1 MGSHLAGY
9 SRPLPGTI
17 SVSVPA
23 AYLQISPISCLET
36 RAHRYTLLMRTFT
49 AVRLVCLLI
58 VVLAGSFCGSSFGA
72 SLQSTPTPAQD
83 DVAGSTSSTQNSTTS
98 YRLSPEKYQK
108 AIAYSRAGYR
118 LYFLSVFWDLAI
130 ILFLLRA
137 GFFARLR
144 DFAESRSRSHTRQ
157 AAIFVPALFALLGLL
172 HLPIRVY
179 WHHLSL
185 YYQQSIEPWAPWLWD
200 WTKAQ
205 LLEIALAVLVVTLLF
220 ALIRSRPRSWW
231 LFAWLGA
238 IPLSLFL
245 GLIAP
250 WYVDPLFNKFR
261 PLQETQS
268 QLVQSIGEL
277 SRRAGIP
284 VPPERMFLMV
294 ASAKT
299 NAINAYVAGL
309 GPSKRIVIWD
319 TSIRKT
325 KPEELL
331 YIVGHEMGHYVLGH
345 VAKGFAYFLVL
356 LFVALFLA
364 YRLLQRTIG
373 RWGPAWGIRGQSD
386 WAALGA
392 LLLLFNIMNF
402 FGEPV
407 GNAISRMQ
415 EHAADAYGLQLI
427 QGFIPNANEVAAHSF
442 QVLGEE
448 DLDDPD
454 PPKFIVL
461 WLYSHP
467 PLNDRLKFAHN
478 FPSAPK

>member
-1 MGSHLAGY
+1 MRSFAASRFGFCVLRFALLVLFLASAGSGA
-9 SRPLPGTI
+9 R
-17 SVSVPA
+17 
-23 AYLQISPISCLET
+23 
-36 RAHRYTLLMRTFT
+36 RTLLQSEPPSPEET
-49 AVRLVCLLI
+49 AAPV
-58 VVLAGSFCGSSFGA
+58 
-72 SLQSTPTPAQD
+72 PTA
-83 DVAGSTSSTQNSTTS
+83 STQNSTAT
-98 YRLSPEKYQK
+98 YHLSPDKYQK

-118 LYFLSVFWDLAI
+118 LYFLSVFWNLAI
-130 ILFLLRA
+130 ILFLLQSR
-137 GFFARLR
+137 FFAKLR
-144 DFAESRSRSHTRQ
+144 DFAESRSPSHTLE
-157 AAIFVPALFALLGLL
+157 AVVFVPVPFVLLALLN
-172 HLPIRVY
+172 LPIRLY

-185 YYQQSIEPWAPWLWD
+185 YYQQSIEPWGPWLSD
-200 WTKAQ
+200 WAKAE
-205 LLEIALAVLVVTLLF
+205 LLEIALALLVVTVLF
-220 ALIRSRPRSWW
+220 ALIRSRPRYWW

-261 PLQETQS
+261 PLQETQPE
-268 QLVQSIGEL
+268 LVQSIGEL

-284 VPPERMFLMV
+284 IPPERMFLMQ

-325 KPEELL
+325 KPDELL

-345 VAKGFAYFLVL
+345 VVKGFAYFLAL

-364 YRLLQRTIG
+364 YRLLQWTIA
-373 RWGPAWGIRGQSD
+373 RWGSAWGIRGQAD
-386 WAALGA
+386 WASLGA

-402 FGEPV
+402 FGEPI
-407 GNAISRMQ
+407 GNAISRIQ
-415 EHAADAYGLQLI
+415 EHAADAYGLELI
-427 QGFIPNANEVAAHSF
+427 QGLIPNANQVAAHSF

-448 DLDDPD
+448 DLDDPN

-467 PLNDRLKFAHN
+467 PLSDRLRFAHN
-478 FPSAPK
+478 FPNPPK

>member
-1 MGSHLAGY
+1 MRFFASSPFRSRRLRFVLLVFAVAISGSRSDGISQQTAPASSAQGA
-9 SRPLPGTI
+9 
-17 SVSVPA
+17 SVS
-23 AYLQISPISCLET
+23 
-36 RAHRYTLLMRTFT
+36 TLN
-49 AVRLVCLLI
+49 
-58 VVLAGSFCGSSFGA
+58 SSA
-72 SLQSTPTPAQD
+72 
-83 DVAGSTSSTQNSTTS
+83 QNSTTT
-98 YRLSPEKYQK
+98 YRLSPEKYQR
-108 AIAYSRAGYR
+108 AVAYSRAGYR
-118 LYFLSVFWDLAI
+118 LYFLSVFWNLAI
-130 ILFLLRA
+130 ILFLLRS
-137 GFFARLR
+137 GFFGKLR
-144 DFAESRSRSHTRQ
+144 DLAESRTALRPLQ
-157 AAIFVPALFALLGLL
+157 AALFVPALFALLALL
-172 HLPIRVY
+172 HLPLRIY

-185 YYQQSIEPWAPWLWD
+185 YYQQSIEPWGPWLWD
-200 WTKAQ
+200 WAKAE
-205 LLEIALAVLVVTLLF
+205 LLEIALALLVVTLLF
-220 ALIRSRPRSWW
+220 ALIRARPRSWW

-250 WYVDPLFNKFR
+250 WYIDPLFNKFR
-261 PLQETQS
+261 PLQETQP

-284 VPPERMFLMV
+284 VPPERMFLME

-345 VAKGFAYFLVL
+345 VIKGFAYFLAL

-364 YRLLQRTIG
+364 YRLLQWAIT
-373 RWGPAWGIRGQSD
+373 RWGSAWGICGQSD

-392 LLLLFNIMNF
+392 LLLLFNIMSF
-402 FGEPV
+402 FGEPI

-478 FPSAPK
+478 FPTPPK

>member
-1 MGSHLAGY
+1 MNFAASRFEFRLLWLALFVFAATLSGSRSDAL
-9 SRPLPGTI
+9 
-17 SVSVPA
+17 
-23 AYLQISPISCLET
+23 
-36 RAHRYTLLMRTFT
+36 
-49 AVRLVCLLI
+49 
-58 VVLAGSFCGSSFGA
+58 
-72 SLQSTPTPAQD
+72 SLQSTPTSAQEDVSAPAPT
-83 DVAGSTSSTQNSTTS
+83 ASAQNSTST
-98 YRLSPEKYQK
+98 YHLSPEKYQK

-118 LYFLSVFWDLAI
+118 LYFLSVFWNLAI
-130 ILFLLRA
+130 ILFLLQSR
-137 GFFARLR
+137 FFAKLR
-144 DFAESRSRSHTRQ
+144 EFAESRSLSHTLQ
-157 AAIFVPALFALLGLL
+157 AVVFVPLLFALLALL
-172 HLPIRVY
+172 NLPIRLY

-185 YYQQSIEPWAPWLWD
+185 YYQQSIEPWGPWLWD
-200 WTKAQ
+200 WTKAE
-205 LLEIALAVLVVTLLF
+205 LLEIALALLVVTLLF

-231 LFAWLGA
+231 LFAWVGA

-261 PLQETQS
+261 PLQETQP
-268 QLVQSIGEL
+268 QLVQSIGQL

-284 VPPERMFLMV
+284 IPPERMFLMQ

-345 VAKGFAYFLVL
+345 VVKGFAYFLAL

-364 YRLLQRTIG
+364 YRLLQWTIA
-373 RWGPAWGIRGQSD
+373 RWGSAWGIRGQAD
-386 WAALGA
+386 WAALGG

-427 QGFIPNANEVAAHSF
+427 QGLIPNANEVAAHSF

-467 PLNDRLKFAHN
+467 PLNDRLKFAHS
-478 FPSAPK
+478 FPTPPK

>member
-1 MGSHLAGY
+1 MRFLAAFGA
-9 SRPLPGTI
+9 R
-17 SVSVPA
+17 
-23 AYLQISPISCLET
+23 SCL
-36 RAHRYTLLMRTFT
+36 L
-49 AVRLVCLLI
+49 LLI
-58 VVLAGSFCGSSFGA
+58 LSIPLGSGA
-72 SLQSTPTPAQD
+72 DSAHPVPSEIPPAPAQEVAAPASTTPA
-83 DVAGSTSSTQNSTTS
+83 QNSTTT
-98 YRLSPEKYQK
+98 YHLSPEKYHK

-118 LYFLSVFWDLAI
+118 LYFLSVFWNLAV
-130 ILFLLRA
+130 ILFLLRS
-137 GFFARLR
+137 GFVAKLR
-144 DFAESRSRSHTRQ
+144 DFAEARTSNRPLQ
-157 AAIFVPALFALLGLL
+157 AVFFVPALFALLALL
-172 HLPIRVY
+172 HLPISLY

-185 YYQQSIEPWAPWLWD
+185 FYQQSIEPWGLWLWD
-200 WTKAQ
+200 WTKAE
-205 LLEIALAVLVVTLLF
+205 LLQIALALLVVTLLF
-220 ALIRSRPRSWW
+220 ALIRSKPRSWW

-261 PLQETQS
+261 PLQETQP

-277 SRRAGIP
+277 ARRAGIP
-284 VPPERMFLMV
+284 IPPERMFLME

-331 YIVGHEMGHYVLGH
+331 FIVGHEMGHYVLGH
-345 VAKGFAYFLVL
+345 VLKGFAYFLAL

-364 YRLLQRTIG
+364 HRLLRSMIA
-373 RWGPAWGIRGQSD
+373 RWGSTWGIRGQSD

-427 QGFIPNANEVAAHSF
+427 QGFFPNANEVAAHSF

-448 DLDDPD
+448 DLDDPN

-461 WLYSHP
+461 WLYSHA
-467 PLNDRLKFAHN
+467 PLNDRLRFAHDFGRPPQSETPPARN
-478 FPSAPK
+478 

>member
-1 MGSHLAGY
+1 
-9 SRPLPGTI
+9 
-17 SVSVPA
+17 
-23 AYLQISPISCLET
+23 
-36 RAHRYTLLMRTFT
+36 MRSFT
-49 AVRLVCLLI
+49 AVRLLCLL
-58 VVLAGSFCGSSFGA
+58 VAVLAGSFCGSSSGA
-72 SLQSTPTPAQD
+72 SLTQSTPTPAPD
-83 DVAGSTSSTQNSTTS
+83 AVAPASYSSTQNSTAS
-98 YRLSPEKYQK
+98 YHLSPEKYQK

-130 ILFLLRA
+130 LLFLLRS

-144 DFAESRSRSHTRQ
+144 DFAESRSRSRSLQ
-157 AAIFVPALFALLGLL
+157 ATIFVPVLFALLGLL

-185 YYQQSIEPWAPWLWD
+185 HYQQSIEPWAPWFWD

-205 LLEIALAVLVVTLLF
+205 LLEIALALLVVALLF

-238 IPLSLFL
+238 IPLSLIL

-250 WYVDPLFNKFR
+250 WYIDPLFNKFR
-261 PLQETQS
+261 PLQETQP

-345 VAKGFAYFLVL
+345 IVKGFAYFLAL

-364 YRLLQRTIG
+364 YRLFQWTIA
-373 RWGPAWGIRGQSD
+373 RWGGAWGIRGQSD

-392 LLLLFNIMNF
+392 LLLLFNIMGF

-407 GNAISRMQ
+407 GNAISRVQ

-427 QGFIPNANEVAAHSF
+427 QGFIPDANEVAAHSF

-478 FPSAPK
+478 FPNPPK

>member
-1 MGSHLAGY
+1 MHFVTAAHSRSRLLRIALLGIFLA
-9 SRPLPGTI
+9 S
-17 SVSVPA
+17 A
-23 AYLQISPISCLET
+23 
-36 RAHRYTLLMRTFT
+36 AHRSDATP
-49 AVRLVCLLI
+49 
-58 VVLAGSFCGSSFGA
+58 
-72 SLQSTPTPAQD
+72 LQSTPAPTQGAS
-83 DVAGSTSSTQNSTTS
+83 ATASTNSAQNSTTT
-98 YRLSPEKYQK
+98 YHLSPEKYQK

-118 LYFLSVFWDLAI
+118 LYFLSVLWSFAV
-130 ILFLLRA
+130 ILFLLRS
-137 GFFARLR
+137 GFFAKLR
-144 DFAESRSRSHTRQ
+144 DFAESRSRNHALQ
-157 AAIFVPALFALLGLL
+157 AVFFVPALFALLALL
-172 HLPIRVY
+172 HLPISVY

-185 YYQQSIEPWAPWLWD
+185 YYQQSIEPWRPWLWD
-200 WTKAQ
+200 WTKAE
-205 LLEIALAVLVVTLLF
+205 LLQIALALLVVTLLF
-220 ALIRSRPRSWW
+220 ALIRSQPRSWW

-261 PLQETQS
+261 PLQETQP

-277 SRRAGIP
+277 ARRAGIP
-284 VPPERMFLMV
+284 IPPDRMFLME

-299 NAINAYVAGL
+299 NAINAYVTGL
-309 GPSKRIVIWD
+309 GASKRIVIWD
-319 TSIRKT
+319 TSIKKT

-331 YIVGHEMGHYVLGH
+331 FIVGHEIGHYVLGH
-345 VAKGFAYFLVL
+345 VLKGFAYFLAL

-364 YRLLQRTIG
+364 YRLLQWTIA
-373 RWGPAWGIRGQSD
+373 RWGSAWGIRGQSD

-402 FGEPV
+402 FGEPL

-427 QGFIPNANEVAAHSF
+427 QGFFPNANEVAAHSF

-461 WLYSHP
+461 WLYSHS
-467 PLNDRLKFAHN
+467 PLNDRLRFAHD
-478 FPSAPK
+478 FPRPPK

>member
-1 MGSHLAGY
+1 MNFQAAFRFMIRQFLLLMFVFVFA
-9 SRPLPGTI
+9 
-17 SVSVPA
+17 PA
-23 AYLQISPISCLET
+23 AP
-36 RAHRYTLLMRTFT
+36 RTH
-49 AVRLVCLLI
+49 AI
-58 VVLAGSFCGSSFGA
+58 A
-72 SLQSTPTPAQD
+72 LQSGSAQD
-83 DVAGSTSSTQNSTTS
+83 LSSPAATAPVQNSTTT
-98 YRLSPEKYQK
+98 YHLSPEKYQK

-118 LYFLSVFWDLAI
+118 LYFLSVFWNLAI
-130 ILFLLRA
+130 LLFLLYS
-137 GFFARLR
+137 GFFAKLR
-144 DFAESRSRSHTRQ
+144 DFAESRTRGHSFQ
-157 AAIFVPALFALLGLL
+157 AAIIVPLLFALLALL
-172 HLPIRVY
+172 HLPIRLY

-205 LLEIALAVLVVTLLF
+205 LLEIGLALLVVTLLF

-245 GLIAP
+245 GFITP
-250 WYVDPLFNKFR
+250 WYVDPLFNNFR
-261 PLQETQS
+261 PLQES
-268 QLVQSIGEL
+268 HPQLVQSIGEL

-284 VPPERMFLMV
+284 ISPDRMFLMD

-299 NAINAYVAGL
+299 NAINAYVTGL
-309 GPSKRIVIWD
+309 GASKRIVIWD

-325 KPEELL
+325 RPEELL
-331 YIVGHEMGHYVLGH
+331 FIVGHEMGHYVLGH
-345 VAKGFAYFLVL
+345 VVKGFAYFLAL
-356 LFVALFLA
+356 LFVALFFA
-364 YRLLQRTIG
+364 HRLLQWAIS
-373 RWGPAWGIRGQSD
+373 RWGSAWGIRGQSD
-386 WAALGA
+386 WAALGI
-392 LLLLFNIMNF
+392 LLLLLNVMSF

-407 GNAISRMQ
+407 GNAISRIQ

-427 QGFIPNANEVAAHSF
+427 QGFFPNANEVAAHSF

-467 PLNDRLKFAHN
+467 PLNDRLQFARN
-478 FPSAPK
+478 FPHPPK

>member
-1 MGSHLAGY
+1 MRSFAA
-9 SRPLPGTI
+9 SRFK
-17 SVSVPA
+17 
-23 AYLQISPISCLET
+23 SCLLFLFLAIPLGSAADG
-36 RAHRYTLLMRTFT
+36 AHPP
-49 AVRLVCLLI
+49 
-58 VVLAGSFCGSSFGA
+58 S
-72 SLQSTPTPAQD
+72 PTPIQD
-83 DVAGSTSSTQNSTTS
+83 SAASSSAKPTENSTVT
-98 YRLSPEKYQK
+98 YHLSPEKYQK

-118 LYFLSVFWDLAI
+118 LYFLSVFWNLAI
-130 ILFLLRA
+130 ILFLLRSR
-137 GFFARLR
+137 FFARLR
-144 DFAESRSRSHTRQ
+144 DLAESRSRSHSLQ
-157 AAIFVPALFALLGLL
+157 AAIFVPALFALLALL
-172 HLPIRVY
+172 HLPIRLY

-185 YYQQSIEPWAPWLWD
+185 YYQQSIEPWGPWLWD

-205 LLEIALAVLVVTLLF
+205 LLEIGLALLVVTLLF

-261 PLQETQS
+261 PLQEKYP
-268 QLVQSIGEL
+268 QLVESIVTL
-277 SRRAGIP
+277 TYAAGHP
-284 VPPERMFLMV
+284 VPRSQMFLME

-331 YIVGHEMGHYVLGH
+331 FIVGHEMGHYVLGH
-345 VAKGFAYFLVL
+345 VVKGFAYFLAL

-364 YRLLQRTIG
+364 FRFLQWTIS
-373 RWGPAWGIRGQSD
+373 RWGSAWGIRGRSD

-402 FGEPV
+402 FGEPI
-407 GNAISRMQ
+407 GNAISRIQ

-427 QGFIPNANEVAAHSF
+427 QGLIPNANEVAAHSF

-448 DLDDPD
+448 DLDDPN

-478 FPSAPK
+478 FPNPPK

>member
-1 MGSHLAGY
+1 MIFFVAARFRPGLFLLALFLFAVALSGSRSIATP
-9 SRPLPGTI
+9 SQSAPSAPQEAAA
-17 SVSVPA
+17 PA
-23 AYLQISPISCLET
+23 
-36 RAHRYTLLMRTFT
+36 
-49 AVRLVCLLI
+49 
-58 VVLAGSFCGSSFGA
+58 
-72 SLQSTPTPAQD
+72 STT
-83 DVAGSTSSTQNSTTS
+83 STQNSTTT
-98 YRLSPEKYQK
+98 YHLSPEKYQK

-118 LYFLSVFWDLAI
+118 LYFLSVFWNLAI
-130 ILFLLRA
+130 ILFLLRS
-137 GFFARLR
+137 GFFAKLCS
-144 DFAESRSRSHTRQ
+144 FAESRFRSHSLQ
-157 AAIFVPALFALLGLL
+157 AALFVPALFALLALL
-172 HLPIRVY
+172 NLPIRLY

-185 YYQQSIEPWAPWLWD
+185 YYQQSIESWGPWLWD
-200 WTKAQ
+200 WTKAE
-205 LLEIALAVLVVTLLF
+205 LLEIALALLVVTLLF

-250 WYVDPLFNKFR
+250 WYVDPLFNKFS
-261 PLQETQS
+261 PLQEKYP
-268 QLVQSIGEL
+268 QLVESIVTL
-277 SRRAGIP
+277 TYAAGHP
-284 VPPERMFLMV
+284 VPRGQMFLME

-299 NAINAYVAGL
+299 NAINAYVTGL
-309 GPSKRIVIWD
+309 GASKRIVIWD
-319 TSIRKT
+319 TSIKKT

-331 YIVGHEMGHYVLGH
+331 FIVGHEIGHYVLGH
-345 VAKGFAYFLVL
+345 VLKGFAYFLAL

-364 YRLLQRTIG
+364 YRLLQWTIV
-373 RWGPAWGIRGQSD
+373 RWGPAWGLRGQSD

-402 FGEPV
+402 FGEPL
-407 GNAISRMQ
+407 GNAISRTQ

-467 PLNDRLKFAHN
+467 PLNDRLRFAHD
-478 FPSAPK
+478 FPRPPK

>member
-1 MGSHLAGY
+1 MRS
-9 SRPLPGTI
+9 
-17 SVSVPA
+17 PA
-23 AYLQISPISCLET
+23 ALRFRPG
-36 RAHRYTLLMRTFT
+36 LLR
-49 AVRLVCLLI
+49 I
-58 VVLAGSFCGSSFGA
+58 VLFVFAFALTGPCSQALSQESAPPSVQSS
-72 SLQSTPTPAQD
+72 STPASD
-83 DVAGSTSSTQNSTTS
+83 STAQNSTTT
-98 YRLSPEKYQK
+98 YRLTPEKYQK

-118 LYFLSVFWDLAI
+118 LYFLSVFWSLAI
-130 ILFLLRA
+130 ILFLLRSS
-137 GFFARLR
+137 FFARLR
-144 DFAESRSRSHTRQ
+144 DFAESHSRSHSLQ
-157 AAIFVPALFALLGLL
+157 AAIFVPALFALLAIL

-185 YYQQSIEPWAPWLWD
+185 YYQQSIEPWGPWLWD

-205 LLEIALAVLVVTLLF
+205 LLEIGLALLVVTVLF
-220 ALIRSRPRSWW
+220 ALIRSKPRSWW
-231 LFAWLGA
+231 LFAWVGA

-250 WYVDPLFNKFR
+250 WYVDPLFNKFL
-261 PLQETQS
+261 PLQDS
-268 QLVQSIGEL
+268 HPQLVQSIGEL

-284 VPPERMFLMV
+284 IPPDRMFLME

-331 YIVGHEMGHYVLGH
+331 FIVGHEMGHYVLGH
-345 VAKGFAYFLVL
+345 VVKGFAYFLAL

-364 YRLLQRTIG
+364 YRLLQWTIA
-373 RWGPAWGIRGQSD
+373 RWGNAWGIRGQSD

-402 FGEPV
+402 FGEPI

-448 DLDDPD
+448 DLDDPN

-478 FPSAPK
+478 FPNPPK

>member
-1 MGSHLAGY
+1 MVFAVAISGSRSDAFSQQTAPASSAQGA
-9 SRPLPGTI
+9 
-17 SVSVPA
+17 SVST
-23 AYLQISPISCLET
+23 SN
-36 RAHRYTLLMRTFT
+36 
-49 AVRLVCLLI
+49 
-58 VVLAGSFCGSSFGA
+58 SSA
-72 SLQSTPTPAQD
+72 
-83 DVAGSTSSTQNSTTS
+83 QNSTTT
-98 YRLSPEKYQK
+98 YRLSPQKYQK
-108 AIAYSRAGYR
+108 AVAYSRAGYR
-118 LYFLSVFWDLAI
+118 LYFLSVFWNLAI
-130 ILFLLRA
+130 ILFLLRS
-137 GFFARLR
+137 GFFGKLR
-144 DFAESRSRSHTRQ
+144 NFAESRAARRPLQ
-157 AAIFVPALFALLGLL
+157 AALFVPALFALLALL
-172 HLPIRVY
+172 HLPLRIY

-185 YYQQSIEPWAPWLWD
+185 YYQQSIEPWGPWLWD
-200 WTKAQ
+200 WTKAE
-205 LLEIALAVLVVTLLF
+205 LLEITLALLVVTLLF

-250 WYVDPLFNKFR
+250 WYIDPLFNKFL
-261 PLQETQS
+261 PLQETQP

-284 VPPERMFLMV
+284 VPPERMFLMQ

-331 YIVGHEMGHYVLGH
+331 FIVGHEMGHYVLGH
-345 VAKGFAYFLVL
+345 IVKGFAYFLAL

-364 YRLLQRTIG
+364 YRLLQWTIT
-373 RWGPAWGIRGQSD
+373 RWGSAWGIRGQSD

-427 QGFIPNANEVAAHSF
+427 HGFIPHANEVAAHSF

-467 PLNDRLKFAHN
+467 PLNERLQFAHN
-478 FPSAPK
+478 FPNPPK

>member
-1 MGSHLAGY
+1 MDFATAARSRSCIFLLALLLFAVAFSGS
-9 SRPLPGTI
+9 R
-17 SVSVPA
+17 SVATPSQSVPA
-23 AYLQISPISCLET
+23 APQEAAAP
-36 RAHRYTLLMRTFT
+36 A
-49 AVRLVCLLI
+49 
-58 VVLAGSFCGSSFGA
+58 SS
-72 SLQSTPTPAQD
+72 T
-83 DVAGSTSSTQNSTTS
+83 STQNSTTT
-98 YRLSPEKYQK
+98 YHLSPEKYQR

-130 ILFLLRA
+130 ILFLLRS
-137 GFFARLR
+137 GFFAKLR
-144 DFAESRSRSHTRQ
+144 DLAESRSRSHSLQ
-157 AAIFVPALFALLGLL
+157 AVLFVPALFALLALL
-172 HLPIRVY
+172 NLPIRLY

-185 YYQQSIEPWAPWLWD
+185 YYQQSIELWGPWLWD
-200 WTKAQ
+200 WTKAL
-205 LLEIALAVLVVTLLF
+205 LLEIGLGLIVVTLLF
-220 ALIRSRPRSWW
+220 ALIRFRPRSWW

-261 PLQETQS
+261 PLQETQP

-277 SRRAGIP
+277 ARRAGIP
-284 VPPERMFLMV
+284 IPPERMFLME

-299 NAINAYVAGL
+299 NAINAYVTGL
-309 GPSKRIVIWD
+309 GASKRIVIWD
-319 TSIRKT
+319 TSIKKT

-331 YIVGHEMGHYVLGH
+331 FIVGHEIGHYVLGH
-345 VAKGFAYFLVL
+345 VLKGFAYFLAL
-356 LFVALFLA
+356 LFIALFLA
-364 YRLLQRTIG
+364 YRLLHWVIA
-373 RWGPAWGIRGQSD
+373 RWGSAWGIRGQSD

-402 FGEPV
+402 FGEPI
-407 GNAISRMQ
+407 GNAFSRMQ

-448 DLDDPD
+448 DLDDPN

-467 PLNDRLKFAHN
+467 PLNDRLRFAHD
-478 FPSAPK
+478 FGRPSKSQTPPSPN

>member
-1 MGSHLAGY
+1 MNFFAGAR
-9 SRPLPGTI
+9 SI
-17 SVSVPA
+17 
-23 AYLQISPISCLET
+23 
-36 RAHRYTLLMRTFT
+36 
-49 AVRLVCLLI
+49 
-58 VVLAGSFCGSSFGA
+58 A
-72 SLQSTPTPAQD
+72 SLFRLGLFLFAVTLSGSRADALFFQASSSNSQATTAL
-83 DVAGSTSSTQNSTTS
+83 ASTSSTQTPTTT
-98 YRLSPEKYQK
+98 YHLSPEKYQK

-118 LYFLSVFWDLAI
+118 LYFLSVIWNLAI
-130 ILFLLRA
+130 LLLLLRSS
-137 GFFARLR
+137 FFAKLR
-144 DFAESRSRSHTRQ
+144 DFAESRTRSLALQ
-157 AAIFVPALFALLGLL
+157 AVIYVPALFALLALL
-172 HLPIRVY
+172 NLPIRLY
-179 WHHLSL
+179 SHYLSL
-185 YYQQSIEPWAPWLWD
+185 YYQQSIEPWIPWLWD

-205 LLEIALAVLVVTLLF
+205 LLEISLALLVITLLF

-231 LFAWLGA
+231 LFAWLAA
-238 IPLSLFL
+238 IPLSFFL

-250 WYVDPLFNKFR
+250 WYVDPLFNKFS
-261 PLQETQS
+261 PLQEKYP
-268 QLVQSIGEL
+268 QLVESIVTL
-277 SRRAGIP
+277 TYAAGHP
-284 VPPERMFLMV
+284 VPRSQMFLME

-319 TSIRKT
+319 TSIKKT

-331 YIVGHEMGHYVLGH
+331 FIVGHEMGHYVLGH
-345 VAKGFAYFLVL
+345 VIKGFAYFLAL

-364 YRLLQRTIG
+364 NRFLQWAIV
-373 RWGPAWGIRGQSD
+373 RWGHSWGIRAQSD

-392 LLLLFNIMNF
+392 LLLLFNVVGF

-407 GNAISRMQ
+407 GNAISRAQ

-427 QGFIPNANEVAAHSF
+427 QGLIPNVNEVAAHSF

-448 DLDDPD
+448 DLNDPD

-478 FPSAPK
+478 FPNPSK

>member
-1 MGSHLAGY
+1 MRSPFAACRFWPCLLQFVLLVSSLALCGPRSHAL
-9 SRPLPGTI
+9 SQQ
-17 SVSVPA
+17 SVSPSV
-23 AYLQISPISCLET
+23 Q
-36 RAHRYTLLMRTFT
+36 
-49 AVRLVCLLI
+49 
-58 VVLAGSFCGSSFGA
+58 SS
-72 SLQSTPTPAQD
+72 PTPAS
-83 DVAGSTSSTQNSTTS
+83 GSAAQTSTTT

-118 LYFLSVFWDLAI
+118 LYFLSVFWNLAI
-130 ILFLLRA
+130 ILFLFCTR
-137 GFFARLR
+137 FFSKLR
-144 DFAESRSRSHTRQ
+144 DFAESRSRNHAFQ
-157 AAIFVPALFALLGLL
+157 AAIFVPILLALLALL

-185 YYQQSIEPWAPWLWD
+185 YYQQSIEPWGPWLWD

-205 LLEIALAVLVVTLLF
+205 LLEIALALLVVTLLF
-220 ALIRSRPRSWW
+220 ALIRSKPRSWW
-231 LFAWLGA
+231 FFAWLGA

-250 WYVDPLFNKFR
+250 WYVDPLFNKFS
-261 PLQETQS
+261 PLQEKYP
-268 QLVQSIGEL
+268 QLVESIVTL
-277 SRRAGIP
+277 TYAAGHP
-284 VPPERMFLMV
+284 VPRSQMFLME

-331 YIVGHEMGHYVLGH
+331 FIVGHEMGHYVLGH
-345 VAKGFAYFLVL
+345 VVKGFAYFLAL
-356 LFVALFLA
+356 LFIALIIA
-364 YRLLQRTIG
+364 YRLLQWTIS
-373 RWGPAWGIRGQSD
+373 RWGSAWGIRGQSD

-427 QGFIPNANEVAAHSF
+427 QGLIPNANEVAAHSF

-478 FPSAPK
+478 FPTPPKSQTPPELN

>member
-1 MGSHLAGY
+1 MHFLPALRRRTCLLRISLLLLYLAPAGY
-9 SRPLPGTI
+9 QAQATP
-17 SVSVPA
+17 
-23 AYLQISPISCLET
+23 
-36 RAHRYTLLMRTFT
+36 F
-49 AVRLVCLLI
+49 
-58 VVLAGSFCGSSFGA
+58 
-72 SLQSTPTPAQD
+72 QSTPITPKESAAPA
-83 DVAGSTSSTQNSTTS
+83 VTTPVQNSTTT
-98 YRLSPEKYQK
+98 YHLSPEKYQK

-118 LYFLSVFWDLAI
+118 LYFLSVFWNLAI
-130 ILFLLRA
+130 LVFLLHF

-144 DFAESRSRSHTRQ
+144 DFAESHSRNRFLRGI
-157 AAIFVPALFALLGLL
+157 IFVPAVFVLLALLN
-172 HLPIRVY
+172 LPIRLY

-185 YYQQSIEPWAPWLWD
+185 YYQQSIEPWGPWLWD

-205 LLEIALAVLVVTLLF
+205 LLEIGLGLPVIALLF

-250 WYVDPLFNKFR
+250 WYIDPLFNKFR
-261 PLQETQS
+261 PLQETQP
-268 QLVQSIGEL
+268 QLVESIVRL
-277 SRRAGIP
+277 TNAAGHP
-284 VPPERMFLMV
+284 VPRSQMFLME
-294 ASAKT
+294 ASKKT

-319 TSIRKT
+319 TSIQKT

-331 YIVGHEMGHYVLGH
+331 FIVGHEMGHYVLGH
-345 VAKGFAYFLVL
+345 VVKGFAYFLAL

-364 YRLLQRTIG
+364 YRCLQGMIA
-373 RWGPAWGIRGQSD
+373 RWGFAWGIRGQSD

-407 GNAISRMQ
+407 GNAISRTQ
-415 EHAADAYGLQLI
+415 EHAADAYGLQII
-427 QGFIPNANEVAAHSF
+427 QGLFPNPNEVAAHSF

-448 DLDDPD
+448 DLDDPN
-454 PPKFIVL
+454 PPEFIVF

-467 PLNDRLKFAHN
+467 PLNDRLQFAHN
-478 FPSAPK
+478 FPTPSK

>member
-1 MGSHLAGY
+1 MRFFAAARFRYRLLPLILCVFAITLSGSRCDA
-9 SRPLPGTI
+9 I
-17 SVSVPA
+17 
-23 AYLQISPISCLET
+23 
-36 RAHRYTLLMRTFT
+36 
-49 AVRLVCLLI
+49 
-58 VVLAGSFCGSSFGA
+58 
-72 SLQSTPTPAQD
+72 SLQSSPASAQDSSTLATTPA
-83 DVAGSTSSTQNSTTS
+83 QNSTTN
-98 YRLSPEKYQK
+98 YHLSPEKYQK

-118 LYFLSVFWDLAI
+118 LYFLSVFWNLAI
-130 ILFLLRA
+130 ILFLLRS
-137 GFFARLR
+137 GFFAKLR
-144 DFAESRSRSHTRQ
+144 SFAESRSRSHTLQ
-157 AAIFVPALFALLGLL
+157 AAVFVPSFFVLLALLN
-172 HLPIRVY
+172 LPIRLY

-185 YYQQSIEPWAPWLWD
+185 YYQQSIEPWGPWLWD
-200 WTKAQ
+200 WTKAE
-205 LLEIALAVLVVTLLF
+205 LLEIALALLVVTLLF

-261 PLQETQS
+261 PLQETQP

-284 VPPERMFLMV
+284 IPPERMFLME

-299 NAINAYVAGL
+299 NAINAYVTGL
-309 GPSKRIVIWD
+309 GASKRIVIWD

-325 KPEELL
+325 KPDELL
-331 YIVGHEMGHYVLGH
+331 FIVSHEMGHYVLGH
-345 VAKGFAYFLVL
+345 VVKGFAYFFAL
-356 LFVALFLA
+356 LFFALFLA
-364 YRLLQRTIG
+364 YRLLQWTIA
-373 RWGPAWGIRGQSD
+373 RWGSAWGIREQSD
-386 WAALGA
+386 WAALGVLI
-392 LLLLFNIMNF
+392 LLLNIVSF
-402 FGEPV
+402 FSEPV

-415 EHAADAYGLQLI
+415 EHAADAYGLELI
-427 QGFIPNANEVAAHSF
+427 QGFFPNANEVAAHSF

-478 FPSAPK
+478 FGRSAKSQTPSSPN

>member
-1 MGSHLAGY
+1 MDFFAA
-9 SRPLPGTI
+9 SRFRSRL
-17 SVSVPA
+17 
-23 AYLQISPISCLET
+23 
-36 RAHRYTLLMRTFT
+36 
-49 AVRLVCLLI
+49 VRLVLFVFALT
-58 VVLAGSFCGSSFGA
+58 LSGSRCDA
-72 SLQSTPTPAQD
+72 ISLQSAPAAVRSTPAP
-83 DVAGSTSSTQNSTTS
+83 ASSNSTQTSTTTS
-98 YRLSPEKYQK
+98 YHLSPEKYQK

-118 LYFLSVFWDLAI
+118 LYFLSVFWNLAI
-130 ILFLLRA
+130 ILLLLRS
-137 GFFARLR
+137 GFFAKLR
-144 DFAESRSRSHTRQ
+144 SFAEARSRSHSLQ
-157 AAIFVPALFALLGLL
+157 AALFVPALFALLALL
-172 HLPIRVY
+172 NLPMRLY

-185 YYQQSIEPWAPWLWD
+185 YYQQSIEPWGPWLWD
-200 WTKAQ
+200 WTKAL
-205 LLEIALAVLVVTLLF
+205 LLEIGLALLVVTLLF

-261 PLQETQS
+261 PLQETQP

-284 VPPERMFLMV
+284 IPPERMFLME

-299 NAINAYVAGL
+299 NAINAYVTGL
-309 GPSKRIVIWD
+309 GASKRIVIWD
-319 TSIRKT
+319 TSIKKT

-331 YIVGHEMGHYVLGH
+331 FIVGHEIGHYVLGH
-345 VAKGFAYFLVL
+345 VLKGFAYFLAL

-364 YRLLQRTIG
+364 YRLLQWTIA

-407 GNAISRMQ
+407 GNAISRTQ

-448 DLDDPD
+448 DLDDPN

-478 FPSAPK
+478 FPNPPK

>member
-1 MGSHLAGY
+1 MRFFAAARFRYRVLPLILCVFAITLSGSRCDA
-9 SRPLPGTI
+9 I
-17 SVSVPA
+17 
-23 AYLQISPISCLET
+23 
-36 RAHRYTLLMRTFT
+36 
-49 AVRLVCLLI
+49 
-58 VVLAGSFCGSSFGA
+58 
-72 SLQSTPTPAQD
+72 SLQSSPASAQDSSTLATTPA
-83 DVAGSTSSTQNSTTS
+83 QNSTTN
-98 YRLSPEKYQK
+98 YHLSPEKYQK

-118 LYFLSVFWDLAI
+118 LYFLSVFWNLAI
-130 ILFLLRA
+130 ILFLLRS
-137 GFFARLR
+137 GFLAKLR
-144 DFAESRSRSHTRQ
+144 SFAESRSRSHTLQ
-157 AAIFVPALFALLGLL
+157 AAVFVPSFFVLLALLN
-172 HLPIRVY
+172 LPIRLY

-185 YYQQSIEPWAPWLWD
+185 YYQQSIEPWGPWLWD
-200 WTKAQ
+200 WTKAE
-205 LLEIALAVLVVTLLF
+205 LLEIALALLVVTLLF

-261 PLQETQS
+261 PLQETQP

-284 VPPERMFLMV
+284 IPPERMFLME

-299 NAINAYVAGL
+299 NAINAYVTGL
-309 GPSKRIVIWD
+309 GASKRIVIWD

-325 KPEELL
+325 KPDELL
-331 YIVGHEMGHYVLGH
+331 FIVSHEMGHYVLGH
-345 VAKGFAYFLVL
+345 VVKGFAYFFAL
-356 LFVALFLA
+356 LFFALFLA
-364 YRLLQRTIG
+364 YRLLQWTIA
-373 RWGPAWGIRGQSD
+373 RWGSAWGIRAQSD
-386 WAALGA
+386 WAALGVLI
-392 LLLLFNIMNF
+392 LLLNIVSF

-415 EHAADAYGLQLI
+415 EHAADAYGLELI
-427 QGFIPNANEVAAHSF
+427 QGFFPNANEVAAHSF

-478 FPSAPK
+478 FPTPAK

>member
-1 MGSHLAGY
+1 MDFTVASGPRFRLL
-9 SRPLPGTI
+9 RP
-17 SVSVPA
+17 A
-23 AYLQISPISCLET
+23 
-36 RAHRYTLLMRTFT
+36 LLLF
-49 AVRLVCLLI
+49 LLI
-58 VVLAGSFCGSSFGA
+58 SLGVRTNAIAFQAAPAPA
-72 SLQSTPTPAQD
+72 SASN
-83 DVAGSTSSTQNSTTS
+83 SSTQTSTTT
-98 YRLSPEKYQK
+98 YHLSPEKYQK

-118 LYFLSVFWDLAI
+118 LYFLSVFWSLAV
-130 ILFLLRA
+130 ILFLLRS
-137 GFFARLR
+137 GFIAKLR
-144 DFAESRSRSHTRQ
+144 SFAESRSGNHVLQ
-157 AAIFVPALFALLGLL
+157 AVFFVPSLFASLALL
-172 HLPIRVY
+172 HLPIRLY

-185 YYQQSIEPWAPWLWD
+185 YYQQSIEPWGPWLWD
-200 WTKAQ
+200 WTKAE
-205 LLEIALAVLVVTLLF
+205 LLQIALALLVVTLLF
-220 ALIRSRPRSWW
+220 ALIRSKPRSWW

-261 PLQETQS
+261 PLQETQP

-284 VPPERMFLMV
+284 IPPDRMFLME

-331 YIVGHEMGHYVLGH
+331 FIVGHEMGHYVLGH
-345 VAKGFAYFLVL
+345 VLKGFAYFFAL

-364 YRLLQRTIG
+364 YRLLQWSIA
-373 RWGPAWGIRGQSD
+373 RWGTAWGIRSQSD

-392 LLLLFNIMNF
+392 LLLLFNILSF
-402 FGEPV
+402 FGQPV

-427 QGFIPNANEVAAHSF
+427 QGFFPNANEVAAHSF

-454 PPKFIVL
+454 PPKLIVF

-467 PLNDRLKFAHN
+467 PLNDRLQFAHD
-478 FPSAPK
+478 FPHPPK

>member
-1 MGSHLAGY
+1 MRFFAAARFRYRLLPLILFVFAITLSC
-9 SRPLPGTI
+9 SRCDAI
-17 SVSVPA
+17 
-23 AYLQISPISCLET
+23 
-36 RAHRYTLLMRTFT
+36 
-49 AVRLVCLLI
+49 
-58 VVLAGSFCGSSFGA
+58 
-72 SLQSTPTPAQD
+72 SLQSPPASAQDASTLASTPA
-83 DVAGSTSSTQNSTTS
+83 QNSTTN
-98 YRLSPEKYQK
+98 YHLSPEKYQK

-118 LYFLSVFWDLAI
+118 LYFLSVFWNLAI
-130 ILFLLRA
+130 ILFLLRS
-137 GFFARLR
+137 GFFAKLR
-144 DFAESRSRSHTRQ
+144 SFAESRSRSHTLQ
-157 AAIFVPALFALLGLL
+157 AIVFVPSLFALLALL
-172 HLPIRVY
+172 NLPIRVY

-200 WTKAQ
+200 WTKAE
-205 LLEIALAVLVVTLLF
+205 LLEIALALLVVTLLF

-231 LFAWLGA
+231 LYAWLGA

-261 PLQETQS
+261 PLQETQP

-284 VPPERMFLMV
+284 IPPERMFLME

-299 NAINAYVAGL
+299 NAINAYVTGL
-309 GPSKRIVIWD
+309 GASKRIVIWD

-325 KPEELL
+325 KPDELL
-331 YIVGHEMGHYVLGH
+331 FIVGHEMGHYVLGH
-345 VAKGFAYFLVL
+345 VVKGFAYFFAL
-356 LFVALFLA
+356 LFFALFLA
-364 YRLLQRTIG
+364 YRLLQWTIA
-373 RWGPAWGIRGQSD
+373 RWGSAWGIRAQSD
-386 WAALGA
+386 WAALGVLI
-392 LLLLFNIMNF
+392 LLLNIMSF

-427 QGFIPNANEVAAHSF
+427 QGFFPNANEVAAHSF

-454 PPKFIVL
+454 PPKFNVL

-478 FPSAPK
+478 FGRSAKSQTPSSPN

>member
-1 MGSHLAGY
+1 MRSF
-9 SRPLPGTI
+9 
-17 SVSVPA
+17 A
-23 AYLQISPISCLET
+23 A
-36 RAHRYTLLMRTFT
+36 
-49 AVRLVCLLI
+49 
-58 VVLAGSFCGSSFGA
+58 SSFRFRLLWFALLVSAFGLSGYRCHA
-72 SLQSTPTPAQD
+72 LSQQPVPPSAQNPS
-83 DVAGSTSSTQNSTTS
+83 ASTSNSSPQNSTST
-98 YRLSPEKYQK
+98 YQLSPEKYQK

-118 LYFLSVFWDLAI
+118 LYFLSVFWNLAI
-130 ILFLLRA
+130 ILFLLRSR
-137 GFFARLR
+137 FFATLR
-144 DFAESRSRSHTRQ
+144 DFAESRSLNHPLQ
-157 AAIFVPALFALLGLL
+157 AAIFVPILLALLALL

-185 YYQQSIEPWAPWLWD
+185 YYQQSIESWGPWLWD

-205 LLEIALAVLVVTLLF
+205 LLEIGLALLVVTLLF

-250 WYVDPLFNKFR
+250 WYVDPLFNKFS
-261 PLQETQS
+261 PLQEKYP
-268 QLVQSIGEL
+268 QLVESIVTL
-277 SRRAGIP
+277 TYAAGHP
-284 VPPERMFLMV
+284 VPRSQMFLME

-331 YIVGHEMGHYVLGH
+331 FIVGHEMGHYVLGH
-345 VAKGFAYFLVL
+345 VVKGFAYFLAL

-364 YRLLQRTIG
+364 YRLLQWTIT
-373 RWGPAWGIRGQSD
+373 RWGPTWGIRGQSD

-402 FGEPV
+402 FGEPL

-427 QGFIPNANEVAAHSF
+427 QGLIPNANEVAAHSF

-454 PPKFIVL
+454 PPRFIVL

-478 FPSAPK
+478 FPSPPK

>member
-1 MGSHLAGY
+1 MRFSASSPFR
-9 SRPLPGTI
+9 SRLLRLGLLVFAVAI
-17 SVSVPA
+17 SGFRSDVSSQQTAPA
-23 AYLQISPISCLET
+23 SAAQ
-36 RAHRYTLLMRTFT
+36 
-49 AVRLVCLLI
+49 
-58 VVLAGSFCGSSFGA
+58 GA
-72 SLQSTPTPAQD
+72 SDPTSNP
-83 DVAGSTSSTQNSTTS
+83 STQNSTTI
-98 YRLSPEKYQK
+98 YHLSPDKYQK

-118 LYFLSVFWDLAI
+118 LYFLSVFWNLAVL
-130 ILFLLRA
+130 LFLLRS
-137 GFFARLR
+137 GFFGKLR
-144 DFAESRSRSHTRQ
+144 DFAESRTSRRPLQ
-157 AAIFVPALFALLGLL
+157 AALFVPPLFALLALL
-172 HLPIRVY
+172 HLPLRMY

-185 YYQQSIEPWAPWLWD
+185 YYQQSIELWGPWLWD
-200 WTKAQ
+200 WTKAE
-205 LLEIALAVLVVTLLF
+205 LLEIALALLVVTLLF
-220 ALIRSRPRSWW
+220 ALIRSRQRSWW

-238 IPLSLFL
+238 IPLSLLL
-245 GLIAP
+245 GLVAP
-250 WYVDPLFNKFR
+250 WYIDPLFNKFR
-261 PLQETQS
+261 PLQETQPE
-268 QLVQSIGEL
+268 LVQSIGEL

-284 VPPERMFLMV
+284 VPPERVFLMQ

-345 VAKGFAYFLVL
+345 VVKGFAYFLAL

-364 YRLLQRTIG
+364 YRLLQWTIA
-373 RWGPAWGIRGQSD
+373 RWGNAWGIRGQSD

-392 LLLLFNIMNF
+392 LLLLFNIMSF

-407 GNAISRMQ
+407 GNVISRIQ
-415 EHAADAYGLQLI
+415 EHAADTYGLQLI

-454 PPKFIVL
+454 PPKFVVL

-467 PLNDRLKFAHN
+467 PLNDRLRFAHN
-478 FPSAPK
+478 FPTPPK